1 MTLLETQINC
11 IPKLLVQYFRLLWT
25 IIELVQFSECNAQFL
40 NFLMQFIK
48 ISSSQC
54 TYYLEWVRALYW
66 CMEPA
71 DWLMHRFTAN
81 LAARL
86 EEALGSAESYPWFA
100 NFNASS
106 TLSNN
111 ISLSPDPKQ
120 CQFSLNRL
128 HCDKTKFS
136 LDPPSIHPTHHTDR
150 QPVHKCWLIMQ
161 FFYSFPHLEKEKQT
175 DHKATL

>member
-1 MTLLETQINC
+1 MTLPKTQINC
-11 IPKLLVQYFRLLWT
+11 IFKFLVQYFRLLWT

-120 CQFSLNRL
+120 CQFFSQPTALWQNQIFTWPSFHSPNPSYWQAASSQMLTDYAILLFISTFRKGKANR
-128 HCDKTKFS
+128 S
-136 LDPPSIHPTHHTDR
+136 
-150 QPVHKCWLIMQ
+150 
-161 FFYSFPHLEKEKQT
+161 
-175 DHKATL
+175 